1 VAEELPFTN
10 IQIMITG
17 LFAFDKLITGFF
29 VSLLRLELGL
39 ELEEMER

>member
-1 VAEELPFTN
+1 
-10 IQIMITG
+10 MITG

-39 ELEEMER
+39 EFRRDGEIEMMIKK